1 MDTALRSGLKKDLPM
16 FNRRSFLRGFAFIA
30 LLVAVAVHAQ
40 AQETLAPSYEPGD
53 TFIYSNG
60 AVERFVGESA
70 EGLSWQT
77 LSGRTYV
84 RDRSFFAPILGWET
98 STTRGARQ
106 LSGNPHNVW
115 PLEGRGRARFT
126 VAGDVEIREGDEGW
140 ADAVSHREVQ
150 HWRCRA
156 GAIEYITVPAGEFET
171 YPIVC
176 DRYSASSMRVL
187 RRQTWYYAPDVGHYV
202 RRVDVSFSSGD
213 ESSRDLLAALP
224 ARFANAAR
232 VRAILSEWRDGTD

>member
-1 MDTALRSGLKKDLPM
+1 M
-16 FNRRSFLRGFAFIA
+16 FSRRSYLRGLAFLA
-30 LLVAVAVHAQ
+30 LMVSVAAHAQ
-40 AQETLAPSYEPGD
+40 GEEASPPFYEPGD

-60 AVERFVGESA
+60 AVERFTGESA
-70 EGLSWQT
+70 EGLNWQT

-84 RDRSFFAPILGWET
+84 RDRNFFVPILGWQT
-98 STTRGARQ
+98 STTRGARH
-106 LSGNPHNVW
+106 LSGTPGRVW
-115 PLEGRGRARFT
+115 PLSERHRANFT

-140 ADAVSHREVQ
+140 ADAASHREVQ

-156 GAIEYITVPAGEFET
+156 GAMEHLTVPAGAFEA

-202 RRVDVSFSSGD
+202 RRVDVSFSSGE

-224 ARFANAAR
+224 ARFANEAR
-232 VRAILSEWRDGTD
+232 VRAILSEWRERGE